1 MSGSHPP
8 PSATVATQQYPP
20 HATSLKTVHR
30 TVFLTILTL
39 SGFESLFDFV
49 HQIKKHL
56 RLLKC
61 FLFGGEQ
68 GISVRHCRAYRLA
81 SLVATSAK
89 TVHRTV
95 FFRIL
100 RMLPPCSNSFT
111 ATTFK
116 SKKHLYQN
124 KCFLWRRARDSNPRS
139 RFSDLH
145 DFQSCSFDQ
154 LGQLSIY
161 LIALTL
167 YTRWH
172 KKSSLFAIK
181 FNLRSH
187 ISDRQ
192 VSDRHLQYV

>member
-1 MSGSHPP
+1 M
-8 PSATVATQQYPP
+8 
-20 HATSLKTVHR
+20 KTLIEWR
-30 TVFLTILTL
+30 RAR
-39 SGFESLFDFV
+39 DFV
-49 HQIKKHL
+49 P
-56 RLLKC
+56 R
-61 FLFGGEQ
+61 
-68 GISVRHCRAYRLA
+68 CRAIA
-81 SLVATSAK
+81 SPDGFVAPSAK
-89 TVHRTV
+89 TVPRTV
-95 FFRIL
+95 FFRSAPSL
-100 RMLPPCSNSFT
+100 FDSLTFNSIEKIKGSTYRYYLLF
-111 ATTFK
+111 F
-116 SKKHLYQN
+116 
-124 KCFLWRRARDSNPRS
+124 WRRARDSNPRS